1 MLLGGERAQDLL
13 TECACSYVLNEIA
26 NDLDIDV
33 GLEQRQADLTQ
44 RIFDIALGD
53 PPLAFELLED
63 AFESIAKSVEHKSEP
78 DTAGTG
84 CGAGTSDTRS
94 V

>member
-1 MLLGGERAQDLL
+1 MLD
-13 TECACSYVLNEIA
+13 EIA
-26 NDLDIDV
+26 DDFDIDV
-33 GLEQRQADLTQ
+33 GLEQRKADLTQ

-63 AFESIAKSVEHKSEP
+63 AFEAIAKGVEHKSEP
-78 DTAGTG
+78 DAAGTG